1 MKSMNDMN
9 GSILN
14 GQKPLI
20 RSVMGLKSGVFNLL
34 LIVAIIWAGAGIAH
48 LWVRHQSIRLGYAIS
63 DQEDLRESLQ
73 SRNTA
78 LRIQLTSLKS
88 RERIEPLARK
98 NFGMD
103 LPKTGQVIELS
114 NPAGAKAGAV
124 AKVVS
129 Q

>member
-9 GSILN
+9 GVILN
-14 GQKPLI
+14 GQRPLI
-20 RSVMGLKSGVFNLL
+20 RSVMGLRSGVFNLL

-48 LWVRHQSIRLGYAIS
+48 LWVRHQNMRMGYAIS

-73 SRNTA
+73 TRNMA

-88 RERIEPLARK
+88 RERIEPLARQ

-114 NPAGAKAGAV
+114 TPAGVV